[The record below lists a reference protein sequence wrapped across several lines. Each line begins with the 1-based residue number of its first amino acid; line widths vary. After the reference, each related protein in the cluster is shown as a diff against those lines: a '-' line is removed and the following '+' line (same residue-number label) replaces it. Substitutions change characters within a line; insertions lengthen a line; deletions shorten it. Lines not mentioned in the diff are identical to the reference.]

1 MPGSGEFP
9 RKYLRSLSS
18 ANNKQIRE
26 DDRNALALTLE
37 NHHFPRWPNLMD
49 RLSRALFYVLLSFFF
64 YSSLKQG
71 FQAHV
76 LDYVNTIRNLHA
88 SARTQFKHVSGKCE
102 DPFVT
107 NYKRASRIGG
117 KFARV
122 NHFRSCYVQI
132 RLARGREDKS
142 ASKVIRKIVAAKLLP
157 SYRAIIWIF

>member
-1 MPGSGEFP
+1 MAEFNGSLIT
-9 RKYLRSLSS
+9 RAILRS
-18 ANNKQIRE
+18 
-26 DDRNALALTLE
+26 T
-37 NHHFPRWPNLMD
+37 FF
-49 RLSRALFYVLLSFFF
+49 LFLFEFETRFS
-64 YSSLKQG
+64 
-71 FQAHV
+71 HV